1 MSDFKI
7 EPVDSVFIRVKCDA
21 GFTKEL
27 SDYFTFEVPGHKFM
41 PAYRNRMW
49 DGKIKLYNTQNQQIY
64 AGLYDYVIKFA
75 TDRSYTYEGYEQTN
89 NGDITTEF
97 VQQFCKTL
105 DLKAAGKTIDPHD
118 HQIDGVRYALAHER
132 CLLLSPTGSGKSLMI
147 YVICRYLQDQIPEDK
162 KILLIVPT
170 ISLVSQM
177 YSDFFD
183 YSKGTSWKCRE
194 NCHKIFGG
202 QEKETD
208 KKIVITT
215 WQSIYNLPAS
225 YFEQFSAVIG
235 DECHLFKSK
244 SLTSIMTKLKDC
256 PYRIGT
262 TGTLDGSFTHK
273 LVIEGLFGRVHKL
286 TSTKELMEKNLLSD
300 LTIDCLVLQYP
311 DDVRQSMKK
320 LTYQEEID
328 WLVQNDARNDFI
340 ANLANSTKGNTLVL
354 FQFVEKHGQPL
365 YEKIKKL
372 AKNRKVFFIH
382 GGTEADD
389 REQIRHIVE
398 QEQDAIL
405 VASYGTFSTG
415 VSIRRLHNIVF
426 SSPSKSRIRVLQ
438 SIGRQLRKSEHKE
451 KAKLYDLADDLSWK
465 SHQNHT
471 LRHFVE
477 RLKIYDSEKFVYK
490 KILIPIEGS

>member
-1 MSDFKI
+1 MSDFVV
-7 EPVDSVFIRVKCDA
+7 EPVNSVFIRVKCDG

-27 SDYFTFEVPGHKFM
+27 SDHFTFQVPGHKFM

-49 DGKIKLYNTQNQQIY
+49 DGKIKLYNTQTKEIY
-64 AGLYDYVIKFA
+64 AGLYDYVVKFA
-75 TDRSYTYEGYEQTN
+75 TDRSYSITTTDQPHNE
-89 NGDITTEF
+89 DITQDYIKEY
-97 VQQFCKTL
+97 CKTL
-105 DLKAAGKTIDPHD
+105 DLKAAGKSIDPHE
-118 HQIDGVRYALAHER
+118 HQIDGIVHSLKKER

-147 YVICRYLQDQIPEDK
+147 YVICRYLQNQIADDK

-194 NCHKIFGG
+194 HCHKIFGG

-215 WQSIYNLPAS
+215 WQSIYNLPEK
-225 YFEQFSAVIG
+225 YFQQFSAVIG

-286 TSTKELMEKNLLSD
+286 TSTKELMDKNLLSE
-300 LTIDCLVLQYP
+300 LSIDCLVLQYP
-311 DDVRQSMKK
+311 DEIKQSVKK
-320 LTYQEEID
+320 FTYQEEID
-328 WLVQNDARNDFI
+328 WLVQNEARNHFI
-340 ANLANSTKGNTLVL
+340 SNLSNSMKGNTLVL
-354 FQFVEKHGQPL
+354 FQFVEKHGKPL
-365 YEKIKKL
+365 FEKINKL

-382 GGTEADD
+382 GGTEADY
-389 REQIRHIVE
+389 REQIRQIVE
-398 QEQDAIL
+398 KEENAII

-451 KAKLYDLADDLSWK
+451 KAKLYDISDDLSWK

-471 LRHFVE
+471 LKHFLE
-477 RLKIYDSEKFVYK
+477 RLKIYDSEKFIYK
-490 KILIPIEGS
+490 KILIPVEES

>member
-7 EPVDSVFIRVKCDA
+7 EPVDSVFIRVKCDS

-49 DGKIKLYNTQNQQIY
+49 DGKIKLYNTQSQIIY
-64 AGLYDYVIKFA
+64 AGLYDYVVKFA
-75 TDRSYTYEGYEQTN
+75 EDRSYSYEGFDQSIN
-89 NGDITTEF
+89 ADITEEY
-97 VQQFCKTL
+97 VKEYCKTL
-105 DLKAAGKTIDPHD
+105 YLKAAGKKIDPHD
-118 HQIDGVRYALAHER
+118 HQIDGIRYALKHER

-147 YVICRYLQDQIPEDK
+147 YVICRYLQNQISDDK

-215 WQSIYNLPAS
+215 WQSIYNLPES

-244 SLTSIMTKLKDC
+244 SLTNIMTKLKDC

-273 LVIEGLFGRVHKL
+273 LVIEGLFGRVHRL

-328 WLVQNDARNDFI
+328 WLVQNDARNDFV

-354 FQFVEKHGQPL
+354 FQFVEKHGKPL
-365 YEKIKKL
+365 YEKIKSL

-382 GGTEADD
+382 GGTEAED

-490 KILIPIEGS
+490 KILIPIKGS

>member
-1 MSDFKI
+1 MSNFKI
-7 EPVDSVFIRVKCDA
+7 ESVDSVFIRVKCDA

-75 TDRSYTYEGYEQTN
+75 ADRSYTHEGYEQTN

-97 VQQFCKTL
+97 VRQFCKTL

-147 YVICRYLQDQIPEDK
+147 YVICRYLQNQIPDDK

-194 NCHKIFGG
+194 YCHKIFGG
-202 QEKETD
+202 QEKQTD

-215 WQSIYNLPAS
+215 WQSIYNLPPS

-244 SLTSIMTKLKDC
+244 SLISIMTKLKDC

-273 LVIEGLFGRVHKL
+273 LIIEGLFGRVHKL

-340 ANLANSTKGNTLVL
+340 ANLTNSTKGNTLVL

-490 KILIPIEGS
+490 KILIPIKGS

>member
-1 MSDFKI
+1 MSNFKI
-7 EPVDSVFIRVKCDA
+7 ESVDSVFIRVKCDA

-75 TDRSYTYEGYEQTN
+75 ADRSYTHEGYEQTN

-97 VQQFCKTL
+97 VRQFCKTL
-105 DLKAAGKTIDPHD
+105 DLKAAGKMIDPHD
-118 HQIDGVRYALAHER
+118 HQIDGIRYALTHER

-147 YVICRYLQDQIPEDK
+147 YVICRYLQNQIPDDK

-194 NCHKIFGG
+194 YCHKIFGG

-215 WQSIYNLPAS
+215 WQSIYNLPPS

-244 SLTSIMTKLKDC
+244 SLISIMTKLKDC

-273 LVIEGLFGRVHKL
+273 LIIEGLFGRVHKL

-340 ANLANSTKGNTLVL
+340 ANLTNSTKGNTLVL

-490 KILIPIEGS
+490 KILIPIKGS